1 MVKRYII
8 VTGKINSATDK
19 PNHPMLKALPLDLV
33 NYLEIVVDAV
43 CDIIPWP
50 ENRIKNIA
58 KNKNTIDEI
67 FEKKKHENDRRTVT

>member
-33 NYLEIVVDAV
+33 KYLEIVVDAV
-43 CDIIPWP
+43 CDIIP
-50 ENRIKNIA
+50 
-58 KNKNTIDEI
+58 
-67 FEKKKHENDRRTVT
+67 